1 MKKIFSFIMT
11 LCVMLSMAL
20 PASAAGISEST
31 MTVHGGISVQEK
43 SATVSPRAIVYRGSY
58 AVPIRTTLFP
68 GYLNPETGEV
78 TINQYVY
85 RTVYTPDTSTSATI
99 NSSLYLSSAETA
111 KLVSEFKQKNGAHK
125 EPDVWMIESSVEI
138 TNDQKGSYGEYFKFN
153 PVGNFAEPVA
163 ADGTVT
169 YSIPRDTSKTY
180 IVTIRTFYFA
190 KEDLTQPDRIG
201 LPNGGYY
208 YYNAVDRVH
217 LSKMIGSVVWLNE
230 D

>member
-138 TNDQKGSYGEYFKFN
+138 TNDQKGSYGEYFKFK
-153 PVGNFAEPVA
+153 PVGNFA
-163 ADGTVT
+163 
-169 YSIPRDTSKTY
+169 
-180 IVTIRTFYFA
+180 
-190 KEDLTQPDRIG
+190 DR
-201 LPNGGYY
+201 
-208 YYNAVDRVH
+208 
-217 LSKMIGSVVWLNE
+217 KSVV
-230 D
+230 